1 MIVPKKSATLGYPK
15 EVRHGLNGD
24 HLTIAKYSSKDDP
37 NFQTVTIELQKLVA
51 KIVEEAETLRG
62 ASEAS

>member
-51 KIVEEAETLRG
+51 KIVEEAEMRRG
-62 ASEAS
+62 GPEAS

>member
-15 EVRHGLNGD
+15 EARHGLNGD
-24 HLTIAKYSSKDDP
+24 HLSIAKYSSKDDP

>member
-1 MIVPKKSATLGYPK
+1 MIVPKKSATLRYPK

-51 KIVEEAETLRG
+51 KIVEEAEMRRG
-62 ASEAS
+62 GPEAS